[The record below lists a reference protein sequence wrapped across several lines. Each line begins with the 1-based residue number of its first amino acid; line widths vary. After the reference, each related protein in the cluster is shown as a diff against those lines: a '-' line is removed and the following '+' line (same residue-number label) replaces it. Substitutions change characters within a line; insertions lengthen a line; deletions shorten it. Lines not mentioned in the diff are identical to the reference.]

1 MKIKNHSNGVMEII
15 DDNVIIN
22 EIDDVLS
29 ILSTNDCDTIILKKE
44 NIKNDFFNL
53 STGFAGELLQK
64 FSTYSIRLA
73 IIGDY
78 TNIASKALK
87 DFIYESNKKKQILFV
102 KTVEEAIKIFN
113 ESKVRK

>member
-1 MKIKNHSNGVMEII
+1 MKIKNHNHGVIEII

-22 EIDDVLS
+22 EMDDVLNL
-29 ILSTNDCDTIILKKE
+29 LSTDDWDTILLKKE

-64 FSTYSIRLA
+64 FSTYRIRLA

-78 TNIASKALK
+78 TNITSNALK
-87 DFIYESNKKKQILFV
+87 DFIYESNKGKQILFV

-113 ESKVRK
+113 ESKVRQ